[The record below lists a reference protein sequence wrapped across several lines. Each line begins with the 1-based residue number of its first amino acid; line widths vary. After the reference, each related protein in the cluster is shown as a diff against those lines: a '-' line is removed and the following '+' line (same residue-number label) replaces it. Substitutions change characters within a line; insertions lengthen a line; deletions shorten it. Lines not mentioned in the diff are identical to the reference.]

1 MIVEGL
7 PEFLQVPESM
17 NAAERPIIIKK
28 VKKVVGGGH
37 HGGAWKVAYA
47 DFVTAMMAF
56 FLLMWLINT
65 TDPEQKRGIAE
76 YFAPASVSQTTSGSG
91 GILGGTSLGEDGS
104 KSSGSMS
111 VLEQQAPDAPVD
123 APEEAGTNANLAAA
137 SEEELREE
145 IAAREAAEFRS
156 AAESLRQAMQRMPEL
171 AELSKQLIIDQ
182 TPEGLRIQLV
192 DQEGRSMFE
201 QNSAR
206 PNARA
211 QVLLRAIA
219 GVVNRLPNRISISG
233 HTSAVAGSGRAS
245 TASDWPLSAGR
256 ADASRAI
263 LQAAGVDADRVY
275 SVAGK
280 AGSDPLYPD
289 DPSLA
294 GNRRIAIVLLREAP
308 VLPTD
313 TSL

>member
-1 MIVEGL
+1 MAM
-7 PEFLQVPESM
+7 SD
-17 NAAERPIIIKK
+17 RPIVIKK

-76 YFAPASVSQTTSGSG
+76 YFAPASVSSSTSGSG
-91 GILGGTSLGEDGS
+91 GILGGTALGDDGA
-104 KSSGSMS
+104 KGSGSMS
-111 VLEQQAPDAPVD
+111 VIQQLAPEAPENAPDQ
-123 APEEAGTNANLAAA
+123 AGTNANLAAA
-137 SEEELREE
+137 SEAELREE
-145 IAAREAAEFRS
+145 IARREAADFAS
-156 AAESLRQAMQRMPEL
+156 AAESLRQAMQSMPEL

-192 DQEGRSMFE
+192 DQEGRSMFDN
-201 QNSAR
+201 NSVQ

-211 QVLLRAIA
+211 QLLLRAVSRVI
-219 GVVNRLPNRISISG
+219 NQLPNRISITG
-233 HTSAVAGSGRAS
+233 HTSATRGSGRAS
-245 TASDWPLSAGR
+245 AAGDWRLSSER
-256 ADASRAI
+256 ANASRVV
-263 LQAAGVDADRVY
+263 LQGAGVDADRVY
-275 SVAGK
+275 QVSGK

-289 DPSLA
+289 DPALA

-308 VLPTD
+308 VLPSD